1 MLMENIYK
9 PHEDCQIPV
18 LAEIYQQYF
27 GQRTDGTFVEIGA
40 YDGVS
45 WSNTVFLAKLGWRG
59 VYVEPIKELADKCKE
74 YHKDNNVWVV
84 NRACGAKR
92 EQRLFKHNT
101 DAPWLYTGDEEFGI
115 VNCVNEDVGM
125 IDVVLLDD
133 VLEQFRGRPGFD
145 LLVID
150 VEGMELEVLEGF
162 NCNFWQPKMVIIE
175 THELHPHSGMN
186 KNIKQIDHYFLFKHY
201 EKIFT
206 SGINTIYV
214 RKEDV
219 ETEINI

>member
-18 LAEIYQQYF
+18 LAEVYQQYF
-27 GQRTDGTFVEIGA
+27 GQKTDGSFIEIGA

-74 YHKDNNVWVV
+74 YHKDNNVWV
-84 NRACGAKR
+84 
-92 EQRLFKHNT
+92 
-101 DAPWLYTGDEEFGI
+101 